1 MSKTYNKYINNE
13 DHTWYDSSNIVYSVC
28 YDKPNATSL
37 KIVFKGGA
45 TYLYRNVDPVDYTL
59 FRDADSNG
67 KAFNEKIR
75 KYDTTKLESTDLNKL
90 QELQDNFK
98 QLDISPFHEIH
109 IDVNNETGELF
120 MSLNGKLVYQG
131 IEGQVS
137 AINLLKSLQRS
148 FTIAET
154 NRHLSTIEDFENK
167 NII

>member
-13 DHTWYDSSNIVYSVC
+13 DHTWYDSANIVYSVC

-37 KIVFKGGA
+37 KVVFKGGG

-59 FRDADSNG
+59 FRDAESNG
-67 KAFNEKIR
+67 KAFNERIR
-75 KYDTTKLESTDLNKL
+75 KYDTTKLEPTDLTKL
-90 QELQDNFK
+90 QELKEDFSH
-98 QLDISPFHEIH
+98 LDTCPFHEIH
-109 IDVNNETGELF
+109 IDVNNSTGELF
-120 MSLNGKLVYQG
+120 VFLNQKLVYQG

-154 NRHLSTIEDFENK
+154 ENHLSTIEDFENK